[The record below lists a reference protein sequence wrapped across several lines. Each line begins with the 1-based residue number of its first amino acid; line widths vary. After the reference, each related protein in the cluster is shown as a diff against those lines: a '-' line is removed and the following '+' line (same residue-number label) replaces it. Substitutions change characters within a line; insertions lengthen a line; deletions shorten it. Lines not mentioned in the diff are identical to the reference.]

1 MKRRY
6 IGDTVYSLPED
17 AVEEF
22 DEWFELLMDTD
33 GEAFY
38 DLCKDFDEK
47 FREYEEIE
55 DEQ

>member
-6 IGDTVYSLPED
+6 IGDIVYNLPED
-17 AVEEF
+17 VVEEF
-22 DEWFELLMDTD
+22 DQWFDLLMDTD

-38 DLCKDFDEK
+38 ALCKDFDEK
-47 FREYEEIE
+47 FRGYEEIE

>member
-1 MKRRY
+1 MKQRHL
-6 IGDTVYSLPED
+6 GDIVYNLPED

-22 DEWFELLMDTD
+22 DEWFDLLMDTD

>member
-6 IGDTVYSLPED
+6 IGDVVYNLPED
-17 AVEEF
+17 IVKEF
-22 DEWFELLMDTD
+22 DEWFDLLMDTD

-38 DLCKDFDEK
+38 DLSKDFDEK
-47 FREYEEIE
+47 FRQYEEIE

>member
-1 MKRRY
+1 
-6 IGDTVYSLPED
+6 
-17 AVEEF
+17 
-22 DEWFELLMDTD
+22 MDTD

-47 FREYEEIE
+47 FKEYEEIE